1 METTKMKHS
10 FIVPLFIIFSLALV
24 VAGIRTGKLF
34 QKQNNEI
41 AIADADIEQLVI
53 LSKLVSEGKYLHAKD
68 TASSKHLPQVI
79 TENNRQIIIL
89 AKEIIA
95 RKQFQGMH
103 GGPPDSLIL
112 FLQSLITKESAGT
125 GLSFLSSDV
134 QLAILDQLTN
144 SSLKSITSRVDTL
157 GKYNAS
163 RYNELEMLLYGACI
177 LLTASA
183 VIYSLDIRKAKKIQ
197 SAKEE
202 KLAALLDAA
211 PDATVIVD
219 EKGKI
224 TAVSKQT
231 EHLFEYDRSELIG
244 LPVEILIDAALR
256 NVHAGHRFNFMQHAT
271 VRVMEGGLELK
282 ARKKSGQLFPVEIY
296 LSPVHT
302 KEGLLVSASIRDI
315 SVTKKSEEKFRS
327 LLESAPDA
335 TVIVNVKG
343 EIQMVNKQT
352 EEVFQYS
359 KEELIGKAV
368 EILIPM
374 DIRSKHV
381 SHRADF
387 SHSPRRREMGEGIEL
402 KAVKKDGTLFPVEIS
417 LSPINTEDGMLIS
430 AAVRD
435 ITARKA
441 LEKELIKTNA
451 EMEAFTYSVSHDLRA
466 PLRGIIGFTSMLEED
481 YTNQLDDEAK
491 RITGIIKSNTAKM
504 GRLIDDL
511 LAFSRMGKT
520 EIVKE
525 KIDSNILVRD
535 VISEI
540 MQQNRH
546 LDISWDVKP
555 LNNARGDI
563 QTIRQVWINLI
574 SNAVKYSSQA
584 NQPLIIIDSYVA
596 ENQTCFLVRD
606 NGVGFNEQ
614 YKHKLF
620 KVFQRLHDVS
630 QFEGTGVGL
639 ALVEKIISK
648 HGGKVWAEGEMN
660 EGACFYFSLPH

>member
-1 METTKMKHS
+1 MEATKMKHS
-10 FIVPLFIIFSLALV
+10 HIVLLCIIISALLIV
-24 VAGIRTGKLF
+24 SVIRIGKLL
-34 QKQNNEI
+34 QHQNNE
-41 AIADADIEQLVI
+41 ATTAYADIQRLVSLSGLI
-53 LSKLVSEGKYLHAKD
+53 SGDSYLYSQDTVTDSMQYNTGHAREIVSLSKEIVAAEKLHG
-68 TASSKHLPQVI
+68 Q
-79 TENNRQIIIL
+79 NNDV
-89 AKEIIA
+89 
-95 RKQFQGMH
+95 
-103 GGPPDSLIL
+103 PDSLTS
-112 FLQSLITKESAGT
+112 FLQSLISNETAGT
-125 GLSFLSSDV
+125 ALSVIRRDNRS
-134 QLAILDQLTN
+134 AILLHLINQRLN
-144 SSLKSITSRVDTL
+144 SITQQAETL
-157 GKYNAS
+157 TKNNAS
-163 RYNELEMLLYGACI
+163 RYNELEILLYGACI
-177 LLTASA
+177 FLSASA
-183 VIYSLDIRKAKKIQ
+183 AIYFLDMRRTKKLQ
-197 SAKEE
+197 TAKEE

-224 TAVSKQT
+224 TAVSRQT
-231 EHLFEYDRSELIG
+231 EHLFEYDRQELIG
-244 LPVEILIDAALR
+244 LPVEILIDEELR

-359 KEELIGKAV
+359 KKELIGKAV

-374 DIRSKHV
+374 YIRAKHV

-387 SHSPRRREMGEGIEL
+387 SHSPRRREMGEGLEL

-481 YTNQLDDEAK
+481 YTNKLDDEAK

-540 MQQNRH
+540 MQQYRR
-546 LDISWDVKP
+546 LDINWDIKP
-555 LNNARGDI
+555 LLIAKGDI

-574 SNAVKYSSQA
+574 SNAVKYSSQESR
-584 NQPLIIIDSYVA
+584 PMIIVDSYIA
-596 ENQTCFLVRD
+596 DNQVCFFVKD

-639 ALVEKIISK
+639 ALVEKIISR
-648 HGGKVWAEGEMN
+648 HGGKVWAEGELN
-660 EGACFYFSLPH
+660 EGACFYFSLPQ

>member
-1 METTKMKHS
+1 MKHS
-10 FIVPLFIIFSLALV
+10 LLVSLCIIFCAGLV
-24 VAGIRTGKLF
+24 VSAIRTGKLS
-34 QKQNNEI
+34 QIQNKERAVVNTEI
-41 AIADADIEQLVI
+41 ERLVA
-53 LSKLVSEGKYLHAKD
+53 LSGLVSNGSQLLAKD
-68 TASSKHLPQVI
+68 SASPDHPALAI
-79 TENNRQIIIL
+79 TENNRQIVL
-89 AKEIIA
+89 LSKEIVA
-95 RKQFQGMH
+95 GEQLHGMAA
-103 GGPPDSLIL
+103 GLPDSLIL
-112 FLQSLITKESAGT
+112 FLQSLIANESAGSKP
-125 GLSFLSSDV
+125 SFLSSNR
-134 QLAILDQLTN
+134 QLATLGQLTN
-144 SSLKSITSRVDTL
+144 SSLKSATRKADTL
-157 GKYNAS
+157 GENNAS
-163 RYNELEMLLYGACI
+163 RYKAQEMLLYGAC
-177 LLTASA
+177 LLLAASA
-183 VIYSLDIRKAKKIQ
+183 VIYSIDIRKAKRIQ

-219 EKGKI
+219 ERGKI

-231 EHLFEYDRSELIG
+231 EHLFEYDRTELIG
-244 LPVEILIDAALR
+244 LPVEILIDAELR

-343 EIQMVNKQT
+343 EIQMINKQT

-525 KIDSNILVRD
+525 KIDSDILVRD
-535 VISEI
+535 VINEV

-546 LDISWDVKP
+546 LAISWDIKH
-555 LNNARGDI
+555 LSIARGDI

-574 SNAVKYSSQA
+574 SNAVKYSSHA
-584 NQPLIIIDSYVA
+584 NHPLIIIDSYVA
-596 ENQTCFLVRD
+596 DNQTCFFVKD

-639 ALVEKIISK
+639 ALVEKIISR
-648 HGGKVWAEGEMN
+648 HGGKVWAEGEIN
-660 EGACFYFSLPH
+660 EGACFYFSLPQ

>member
-1 METTKMKHS
+1 MEATKMKHS
-10 FIVPLFIIFSLALV
+10 HIVVLCIIISAVLIV
-24 VAGIRTGKLF
+24 SVIRIGKLL
-34 QKQNNEI
+34 QHQNNEI
-41 AIADADIEQLVI
+41 ITAYADIQR
-53 LSKLVSEGKYLHAKD
+53 LVSLSGLVSGDRRMNSGETVTDSLQY
-68 TASSKHLPQVI
+68 I
-79 TENNRQIIIL
+79 TGNTREIVAL
-89 AKEIIA
+89 SKEIIA
-95 RKQFQGMH
+95 AEKLQGQNDVV
-103 GGPPDSLIL
+103 PDSLTS
-112 FLQSLITKESAGT
+112 FLQFLISNDSAGT
-125 GLSFLSSDV
+125 SPSVIQRNNQS
-134 QLAILDQLTN
+134 AILLQLIN
-144 SSLKSITSRVDTL
+144 KRLNSITQHAETL
-157 GKYNAS
+157 RETNAS
-163 RYNELEMLLYGACI
+163 RYNKLEILLYGACI
-177 LLTASA
+177 FLSASA
-183 VIYSLDIRKAKKIQ
+183 AIYLLDKKKTKKMQ
-197 SAKEE
+197 TAKEE

-219 EKGKI
+219 GKGKI
-224 TAVSKQT
+224 TSVSRQT
-231 EHLFEYDRSELIG
+231 EHLFEYNRQELIG
-244 LPVEILIDAALR
+244 MPVEILIAEDLR

-315 SVTKKSEEKFRS
+315 SITKKSEEKFRS

-359 KEELIGKAV
+359 KKELIGKAV
-368 EILIPM
+368 EMLIPM

-481 YTNQLDDEAK
+481 YTNKLDDEAK

-535 VISEI
+535 LISEI
-540 MQQNRH
+540 MQQYRH
-546 LDISWDVKP
+546 LDITWDVKP
-555 LNNARGDI
+555 LLTGRGDI

-574 SNAVKYSSQA
+574 SNAVKYSSQV
-584 NQPLIIIDSYVA
+584 NKPLIIIDSYIA
-596 ENQTCFLVRD
+596 ENQTCFLIKD

-639 ALVEKIISK
+639 ALVEKIISR
-648 HGGKVWAEGEMN
+648 HGGKVWAEGEIN
-660 EGACFYFSLPH
+660 EGACFYFSLPL